1 MRIVMAGASGLIG
14 TSLSATFRNAGHDV
28 VSLVRRDPGTAKQ
41 VRWNPAAGE
50 LDPQALAGADA
61 VVNLSGAGIGDRPWT
76 RRRVEELFSSRVDS
90 TRTLTRAM
98 QQLDSP
104 PPVLLS
110 QSGSNYY
117 GDAGKTVLREDAP
130 RGSGT
135 LAAICGEWEDAA
147 ATAPPGVRVVVTR
160 TGVVLSRRGG
170 ALGRLLPL
178 IRLGVGGPLGH
189 GRQYWPWIT
198 LPDVS
203 AAFLFLLESGISGPV
218 NLCAPEQA
226 DVDSLVG
233 EIAHALH
240 RPAALRVPAPVLR
253 LLMRDLAEEL
263 LLSSQRMEPSVLSGA
278 GFVWQHPTLAQAAQW
293 VAGQDKVP
301 GREGAGRG

>member
-14 TSLSATFRNAGHDV
+14 TSMSETFKQAGHDV
-28 VSLVRRDPGTAKQ
+28 VSLVRGKPASPSEI
-41 VRWNPAAGE
+41 RWNPAAGE

-76 RRRVEELFSSRVDS
+76 RKRVEELFSSRIGS
-90 TRTLTRAM
+90 TRTLTHAM
-98 QQLDSP
+98 CELDSP
-104 PPVLLS
+104 PPAFIS

-117 GDAGKTVLREDAP
+117 GDAGNTVLRESAP
-130 RGSGT
+130 PGAGT
-135 LAAICGEWEDAA
+135 LSRICVEWEEAA
-147 ATAPPGVRVVVTR
+147 RSAPEGVRVVTTR
-160 TGVVLSRRGG
+160 TGVVLSRSGG
-170 ALGRLLPL
+170 ALGKLLPL
-178 IRLGVGGPLGH
+178 IRLGVGGPLGN
-189 GRQYWPWIT
+189 GRQYWPWVT

-203 AAFLFLLESGISGPV
+203 AAFLFLLESGVSGPV

-226 DVDSLVG
+226 DVDTLVG

-263 LLSSQRMEPSVLSGA
+263 LLSSQRMEPAVLSEA
-278 GFVWQHPTLAQAAQW
+278 GFVWQHPTVALAAKW
-293 VAGQDKVP
+293 VAGK
-301 GREGAGRG
+301 E